1 MQPHSFAELVDFFLY
16 LISLLV
22 PLIFGLALLFIIWR
36 IIDAWV
42 LHAGDATKIDEG
54 KQYALWG
61 VLVLVVMSGVWSIIA
76 ILRSSIFG
84 Y

>member
-1 MQPHSFAELVDFFLY
+1 MQPSNFAELVDFFLY

-22 PLIFGLALLFIIWR
+22 PLIFGLALLVIVWR

-42 LHAGDATKIDEG
+42 LHAGESGKIDEG

-76 ILRSSIFG
+76 ILRSSLFG